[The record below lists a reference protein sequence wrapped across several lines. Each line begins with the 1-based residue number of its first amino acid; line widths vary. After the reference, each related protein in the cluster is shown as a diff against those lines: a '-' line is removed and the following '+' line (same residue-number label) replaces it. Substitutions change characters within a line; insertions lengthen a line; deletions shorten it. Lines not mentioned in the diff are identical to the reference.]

1 VVQVLLGAIRGRVP
15 VMGRLVKDL
24 VSTEYFYFCLIVKF

>member
-1 VVQVLLGAIRGRVP
+1 VAQVLLGATRGRVP

-24 VSTEYFYFCLIVKF
+24 VSTEYFHFCLIVKY